1 VQTLNEPR
9 GRLNFL
15 TLGDRGRG
23 EGVKSPRIGV
33 MEGAIGGPER
43 LASLAAHFPQVE
55 FESAGPFWPEGR
67 AGKFDIIIVGVD
79 ASSAANV
86 EQAAR
91 RLQERSGGGQVVVV
105 LSDADVVTTRRLV
118 REGAADVLPAP
129 VGEPALAISIER
141 LLSANLAL
149 GGGAPKAGEL
159 VAFIKA
165 GGGVGATA
173 LAAQVGAMLA
183 ARHEGEVCLADLDL
197 QFGNAAI
204 YLDLPEAL
212 SLSEVLNAGATL
224 QDTQFGTALATHKSG
239 LRVLAAPRD
248 ITPLE
253 ALTPQVADML
263 VAGLKRD
270 FALTLVDLPAV
281 WTAWTNRILQL
292 ADRVVMVTELSVPH
306 IQLVKRQL
314 RIMTSQG
321 LDDHP
326 LTLVG
331 NAVTGEQQSQV
342 SLKAAERALGRHFDV
357 VVPEDRRTM
366 SSAINEGLQIM
377 AVRRGTKLEKVVA
390 ELCAK
395 VAAGALQS
403 AKVAR

>member
-1 VQTLNEPR
+1 V
-9 GRLNFL
+9 
-15 TLGDRGRG
+15 GDRSRSDGA
-23 EGVKSPRIGV
+23 KTPRIGV

-43 LASLAAHFPQVE
+43 LASLAAHFPHVE
-55 FESAGPFWPEGR
+55 FASAGPFWPEGR
-67 AGKFDIIIVGVD
+67 GAKFDILIVGVD

-86 EQAAR
+86 EQAVR
-91 RLQERSGGGQVVVV
+91 RLKERAGGQVVVV
-105 LSDADVVTTRRLV
+105 LSDADVVTTRRLL
-118 REGAADVLPAP
+118 RDGAADVLPAP
-129 VGEPALAISIER
+129 VGEPTLAVSIER
-141 LLSANLAL
+141 LLSANPSLTD
-149 GGGAPKAGEL
+149 GTPRAGEL

-183 ARHEGEVCLADLDL
+183 ARREGEVCLADLDL
-197 QFGNAAI
+197 QFGSAAM

-212 SLSEVLNAGATL
+212 SLSEVLNAGASL

-270 FALTLVDLPAV
+270 FALTIVDLPAV

-292 ADRVVMVTELSVPH
+292 ADRVVMVTELSVAH

-326 LTLVG
+326 LLLVA

-342 SLKAAERALGRHFDV
+342 SLKAAERALGRHFEV
-357 VVPEDRRTM
+357 IVPEDRRTM
-366 SSAINEGLQIM
+366 SSAINEGLEIT
-377 AVRRGTKLEKVVA
+377 AVRRGTKLEKAVA

-395 VAAGALQS
+395 VAAGALQA
-403 AKVAR
+403 AKVAH